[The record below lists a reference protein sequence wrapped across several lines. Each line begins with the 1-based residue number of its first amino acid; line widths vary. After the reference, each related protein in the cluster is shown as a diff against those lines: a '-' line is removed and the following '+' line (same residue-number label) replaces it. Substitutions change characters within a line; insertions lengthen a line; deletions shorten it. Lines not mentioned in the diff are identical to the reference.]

1 MIDYCGALLFSADG
15 PWLEKKFGT
24 FKGVG
29 LRSVLAAHS
38 LDSIEP
44 MLSRRPITYCVFDD
58 KLGYEILSG
67 LVQTIRSITS
77 NNLRFAPLI
86 LFCSKTLGND
96 AGKLGQLLFD
106 DVLESETTKRAL
118 AKRLAKHLGIRVA
131 YFETDDFFGPDR
143 EENDPRTSRRLRVNL
158 KADQYN
164 KYTVVRDPHLGIRV
178 EQVFEFKT
186 LNFLPDDADD
196 LEPELILEGKEI
208 DTVETKHPSLQS
220 TTHQAKNE

>member
-1 MIDYCGALLFSADG
+1 MIDYCGAVLFSADG
-15 PWLEKKFGT
+15 PWLEKKFGS

-38 LDSIEP
+38 LASIEQI
-44 MLSRRPITYCVFDD
+44 LSRRPVTYCVFDD
-58 KLGYEILSG
+58 RLGYDILSG
-67 LVQTIRSITS
+67 LVKTIRSITS

-86 LFCSKTLGND
+86 LVCSKAIGNN
-96 AGKLGQLLFD
+96 AGKLGRLLFD
-106 DVLESETTKRAL
+106 DVLESETTNRTL
-118 AKRLAKHLGIRVA
+118 AKRLTKHLGNRVA

-158 KADQYN
+158 KEDQY
-164 KYTVVRDPHLGIRV
+164 KRYTVIRDPHLGIRV

-186 LNFLPDDADD
+186 LNFIPDDTEN

-208 DTVETKHPSLQS
+208 DTAGTERTSVQPTRH
-220 TTHQAKNE
+220 HAKSE